1 MVEYIKEVRAKSP
14 GTGAVK
20 IWEMYKKEF
29 AENEAIGRDRF
40 MRVADKHGL
49 KLRKKSS
56 KVPRTTDSLHNL
68 PLYPNLVKDVIP
80 QSANE
85 IWVSDITYISHAD
98 LETGAEKFC
107 YLSLIMD
114 SYSKEIKGWSVG
126 PTLSTAYPLAALEMA
141 LKTYHPKDGETDRG
155 LVHHS
160 DRGCQYASSKYISM
174 LKEQGITPS
183 MTECGDP
190 KENAQAERINNTMKN
205 ELLYGMKFYSI
216 DDVRSAVAKAV
227 DFYNNERPHMSL
239 NMLTPREA
247 SLLTGE
253 IPKRWRSRREEHI
266 KSNQTEKSEDIG

>member
-1 MVEYIKEVRAKSP
+1 MRAKSP

-29 AENEAIGRDRF
+29 AENDPIGRDRF
-40 MRVADKHGL
+40 MRVADKYSL

-68 PLYPNLVKDVIP
+68 PLCPNLVKDMIP

-98 LETGAEKFC
+98 PETVTEKFC

-141 LKTYHPKDGETDRG
+141 LKTYHPKVGESGRG

-174 LKEQGITPS
+174 LKEQGIMPS

-266 KSNQTEKSEDIG
+266 KSNRSEKAEDIG